1 MSTCP
6 ACGSGSTA
14 KLFEVTA
21 DQASRSFVSPRQYPD
36 RSRKL
41 ISHLSLLWGRD
52 TCDIRKCADCGFG
65 FADPFVAGG
74 AEFYN
79 LAAPHPSYPTM
90 KWEYER
96 TIEELSGLGTAGKT
110 AIDVG
115 AGFGYFLD
123 HIKDKLFR
131 ASDIYAVDYNEA
143 AQQALRSKGY
153 KTFSV
158 DLREDGF
165 TPMKEAFDI
174 IFMFQVFEH
183 MDRVDDVFARLK
195 YLLKAQGSVF
205 IAVPNDIRTH
215 YMEGHGS
222 LIDMP
227 PNHIG
232 RWTKDAFD
240 AVCRRHG
247 LQLSICERE
256 PFNLLKFLTP
266 GGQFDV
272 AAYRHGIAV
281 VTTAMEII
289 VDAAGYPTESIAK
302 NSHDYRPLGLGY
314 ANLGSLLMQMGV
326 PYDSDEGRA
335 IASALTSKIG
345 RAHV

>member
-6 ACGSGSTA
+6 ACGSRSTA

-256 PFNLLKFLTP
+256 PFNLLKFLRE
-266 GGQFDV
+266 D
-272 AAYRHGIAV
+272 
-281 VTTAMEII
+281 I
-289 VDAAGYPTESIAK
+289 VDSFLRSAEKPGSVSEFVRGLPRSKAQRIGQAVIALALAPLRLPAWAYAAR
-302 NSHDYRPLGLGY
+302 NSST
-314 ANLGSLLMQMGV
+314 LGS
-326 PYDSDEGRA
+326 
-335 IASALTSKIG
+335 ALWVKIDKG
-345 RAHV
+345 A